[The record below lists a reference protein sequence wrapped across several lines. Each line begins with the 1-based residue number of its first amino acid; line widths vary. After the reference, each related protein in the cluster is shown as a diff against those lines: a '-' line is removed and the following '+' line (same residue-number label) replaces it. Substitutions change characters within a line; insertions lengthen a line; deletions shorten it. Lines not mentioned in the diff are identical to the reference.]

1 MKKILEQLKKESGQ
15 VLVLLAFAFAV
26 LIGFSALAVD
36 VGYMMV
42 QKGALQKAADAAALS
57 GALSLSKTNSES
69 DIENVVKSYIEAN
82 PNYNKADSIVI
93 NEITPNWSKG
103 TVYVNIE
110 QKAPKFLSQVITP
123 DSVTLNVEAEAGI
136 WSGGAL
142 PFVNLDDHYP
152 DPLDDEFDMADGDDH
167 PDFDGNDI
175 IYAWNSAGRGDYE
188 RVHDSDAPYSYDN
201 TSCQVNYKDG
211 GITVEKG
218 TDINDDLKDYMS
230 HIVVGSDEQQSYV
243 FSLSNYAIKKA
254 DEAAKAA
261 KDKVDI
267 PDDCKEYQYLNEIKN
282 TMVIP
287 LKHLVILCVNIENK
301 EFKASKRV
309 LELKVEKVYYY
320 DPSKTDFFDAS
331 HNRPF
336 ANAGGTSLATL
347 VK

>member
-1 MKKILEQLKKESGQ
+1 MKKILEHLKNESGQ
-15 VLVLLAFAFAV
+15 ALVLLAFAFAV

-36 VGYMMV
+36 VGYMTV

-57 GALSLSKTNSES
+57 GALSLSKTNSVT
-69 DIENVVKSYIEAN
+69 DIEKAVKSYIEAN
-82 PNYNKADSIVI
+82 PNYNKSASIVI
-93 NEITPNWSKG
+93 NEVTPNWKNG

-110 QKAPKFLSQVITP
+110 QKAPKFLSRIITP
-123 DSVTLNVEAEAGI
+123 DSVTLKAEAEAGI

-152 DPLDDEFDMADGDDH
+152 DPMDPRFDMAGEDD
-167 PDFDGNDI
+167 PDFDGDKTV
-175 IYAWNSAGRGDYE
+175 YAWNSAGRGDYE
-188 RVHDSDAPYSYDN
+188 RLLESDAPYSPDY
-201 TSCQVNYKDG
+201 TSCYVNYKDG

-218 TDINDDLKDYMS
+218 TDINFKLKEYMS

-243 FSLSNYAIKKA
+243 FSLSNQAIKKA
-254 DEAAKAA
+254 DEAAKAV
-261 KDKVDI
+261 KDKLEI

-282 TMVIP
+282 TMEIP
-287 LKHLVILCVNIENK
+287 LRHLVILNVNIENK

-320 DPSKTDFFDAS
+320 DSSKADFFDAS
-331 HNRPF
+331 YNRPF
-336 ANAGGTSLATL
+336 ANAGGTALATL